1 MDSVQNLSNLRA
13 RSKDD
18 SKNAGE
24 HLLSYVQTN
33 AQPTPSANKA
43 KRMNEDAELFADGH
57 LLNSKAETQLIP
69 MTTHMEYV
77 ETVDSQIEQENMP
90 EGQESDLKQIIKQY
104 TSRNKIDYMDKEKQQ
119 LINSEKGPGRMARF
133 SYVDTESQAH
143 RDVEGSE
150 MQELDVDIADN
161 IQVGSPPSKNVTHA
175 LRT

>member
-1 MDSVQNLSNLRA
+1 
-13 RSKDD
+13 
-18 SKNAGE
+18 
-24 HLLSYVQTN
+24 
-33 AQPTPSANKA
+33 
-43 KRMNEDAELFADGH
+43 
-57 LLNSKAETQLIP
+57 
-69 MTTHMEYV
+69 
-77 ETVDSQIEQENMP
+77 MP

-161 IQVGSPPSKNVTHA
+161 IQVGSPPSQNAAYA
-175 LRT
+175 LRTEALADSLDKNDAVISEEYVMSHYQQE